1 MENSKAKTAKEFQLA
16 TANHIEQIFRSGR
29 QKRVLLA
36 DEVGLGKTIIA
47 KEVIDRVRTMRTEV
61 NDDMYRVVYVCSN
74 INIVQQNTRNL
85 GMEQLN
91 ISESRL
97 SMQHLVIQ
105 EKVAKLRE
113 DGKYREDGNYAAG
126 EMPELLIPLTPATS
140 FSMQQ
145 GYGNRNERALMFCMV
160 LRMGMIPQEYEPS
173 VNRFF
178 RNKVKKEHWDGYVDW
193 YLRRVDACG
202 EDYSVKV
209 RKRLEEG
216 LNFKNLCDQ
225 MIAYIDTGKDSWNEK
240 VGILSQMRMA
250 FAQISIDELEPDLV
264 IMDEFQ
270 RFSSLIHYT
279 EEESEQSIITRRFFK
294 TMSDEKSPYILL
306 LSATPYKPYTTL
318 EELNENNVDEHYE
331 DFLKLTEFLFTGEE
345 SDRFKT
351 IWKDYSAKL
360 SKIETDSLDIL
371 IASKVQ
377 AEKAMYE
384 GMARTERLKDSLID
398 MTTYVKENMIEAG
411 DILSYAQMQLIL
423 RDCAER
429 AERLG
434 KRIRYRNVPMEYVKS
449 SPYLLSF
456 MEKYELKKYIMGIYK
471 SSRSKQI
478 TLPISNYQQKVLL
491 NFDRIYGYKPIDD
504 NNARLK
510 ELRNIMLDEKK
521 RSACLLWI
529 PASHP
534 YYRPA
539 ADSVFEQNR
548 DFSKMLVFSAW
559 EMVPRMIA
567 FMLSYEAERLTIGQ
581 YVEGRK
587 PASYTNEVGLNQF
600 RGNTSVLK
608 CSNNYLIQLY
618 SPEDYLGDDLE
629 IVRQNLFAHIA
640 NDIKSLGGSIIQ
652 GQWSQDDVLNIASL
666 LENGEQTDVAVPYHV
681 VEILVD
687 MAIASPAIVLNRS
700 LGTYVTEDLI
710 DRLISMFN
718 LRQSTGIM
726 SILYPNIEN
735 YWERVLTYC
744 VDGNLQSVID
754 EYIHMID
761 EKGTNKQY
769 VADTIYESLDI
780 NSSSLRIDTTES
792 FKNVEK
798 PPRGLRTHYSVMFTN
813 KKTDEKNVSRSTD
826 VRQAFNSPFRPFV
839 LSTTSIGQE
848 GLDFHWY
855 CRKITHWNIPS
866 NPQDMEQ
873 REGRINRYKCLA
885 IRRNIAHK
893 YPNIFSWND
902 MFRQGM
908 ADMGVEYGGLV
919 PYWCLPTTSLESP
932 EKIERIVPMYP
943 LSSDMAAYSRM
954 NAVLSL
960 YRLTLGQP
968 RQEELLELFKDL
980 PEEDVEKLL
989 FNLSP
994 IKKEKE

>member
-1 MENSKAKTAKEFQLA
+1 MDNSKSKIAKEFQLA
-16 TANHIEQIFRSGR
+16 TANHIEKIFRSGR

-36 DEVGLGKTIIA
+36 DEVGLGKTIMA
-47 KEVIDRVRTMRTEV
+47 KEVIDRVRTIRTEK

-74 INIVQQNTRNL
+74 INIVQQNTMNL

-105 EKVAKLRE
+105 EKVAELRNS
-113 DGKYREDGNYAAG
+113 GKYREDGLYADG

-145 GYGNRNERALMFCMV
+145 GYGNMNERALMFCMV
-160 LRMGMIPQEYEPS
+160 KRMGMVSPDLEYA
-173 VNRFF
+173 VYNFF
-178 RNKVKKEHWDGYVDW
+178 RNKVKKENWDW
-193 YLRRVDACG
+193 YVNMYLKRVDTCG
-202 EDYSVKV
+202 QDYLVKV
-209 RKRLEEG
+209 RNRLEEG
-216 LNFKNLCDQ
+216 LDFGNLCAQ
-225 MIAYIDTGKDSWNEK
+225 MVAYLQKGGESWNEK
-240 VGILSQMRMA
+240 ASILTQMRMA

-270 RFSSLIHYT
+270 RFSSLIH
-279 EEESEQSIITRRFFK
+279 ESADNSEQSIITRRFFK
-294 TMSDEKSPYILL
+294 TMSDDKAPLILL

-318 EELNENNVDEHYE
+318 EELNETNIDEHYE
-331 DFLKLTEFLFTGEE
+331 DFLKLTDFLFTGEK
-345 SDRFKT
+345 SKKFKT
-351 IWKDYSAKL
+351 IWKDYSTKL
-360 SKIETDSLDIL
+360 SKIETDSFDIL
-371 IASKVQ
+371 IASKIQ

-384 GMARTERLKDSLID
+384 GMSRTERLKDSLID
-398 MTTYVKENMIEAG
+398 MTTYVKENMVEAG

-429 AERLG
+429 AEKRG
-434 KRIRYRNVPMEYVKS
+434 KRVRFSNVPMEYVKS
-449 SPYLLSF
+449 APYLLSF
-456 MEKYELKKYIMGIYK
+456 MEKYELKKYIMSIYK
-471 SSRSKQI
+471 TIRTKQI
-478 TLPISNYQQKVLL
+478 ALPISSYQQRILL
-491 NFDRIYGYKPIDD
+491 NFERIYSYKPLED
-504 NNARLK
+504 NNTKLR
-510 ELRNIMLDEKK
+510 ELRTMMLDEKK
-521 RSACLLWI
+521 RSAYLLWI

-534 YYRPA
+534 YYKTA
-539 ADSVFEQNR
+539 KDCVFEQNK

-581 YVEGRK
+581 YQEGRK
-587 PASYTNEVGLNQF
+587 AATYTNKVGADQPKEY
-600 RGNTSVLK
+600 VQILK
-608 CSNNYLIQLY
+608 RYNDYLVNLY
-618 SPEDYLGDDLE
+618 HPEDYLGEE
-629 IVRQNLFAHIA
+629 IAIIRRELIEKVMS
-640 NDIKSLGGSIIQ
+640 DIRSHGGSIGS
-652 GQWSQDDVLNIASL
+652 GQWTAENVTLVADLLNDRERIDL
-666 LENGEQTDVAVPYHV
+666 IVPRHV
-681 VEILVD
+681 VKILVD
-687 MAIASPAIVLNRS
+687 MAIASPAVILYRR
-700 LGTYVTEDLI
+700 LGSCITEDLI
-710 DRLISMFN
+710 DRFLSMFN

-726 SILYPNIEN
+726 SKLYPDVEI
-735 YWERVLTYC
+735 YWERVLRYC

-761 EKGTNKQY
+761 EKGTHLQY
-769 VADTIYESLDI
+769 VAKTIFDSLDI
-780 NSSSLRIDTTES
+780 SPSSLRIDTTES
-792 FKNVEK
+792 FKDLDK
-798 PPRGLRTHYSVMFTN
+798 QPRGLRTHYALMFTN

-839 LSTTSIGQE
+839 LTTTSIGQE

-855 CRKITHWNIPS
+855 CRKIMHWNIPS

-873 REGRINRYKCLA
+873 REGRVNRYKCLA

-893 YPNIFSWND
+893 YPDIFSWND
-902 MFRQGM
+902 MFSQAMDDFGS
-908 ADMGVEYGGLV
+908 EYGGMV
-919 PYWCLPTTSLESP
+919 PYWCLPTSSFENP

-943 LSSDMAAYSRM
+943 LSRDMSAYSRV

-980 PEEDVEKLL
+980 PKANIEKLL

-994 IKKEKE
+994 IKKKDN

>member
-1 MENSKAKTAKEFQLA
+1 MENSKTKTVKEFQLA
-16 TANHIEQIFRSGR
+16 TANHIEQIFRSGK

-105 EKVAKLRE
+105 EKVAELKQL
-113 DGKYREDGNYAAG
+113 DKYQEDGNYAVG

-145 GYGNRNERALMFCMV
+145 GYGNMNERALMFCMV
-160 LRMGMIPQEYEPS
+160 QKMGMIPKEYERS

-178 RNKVKKEHWDGYVDW
+178 RNKVKKEHWDGYVNW
-193 YLRRVDACG
+193 YFKRVDACG
-202 EDYSVKV
+202 EDYVTKV
-209 RKRLEEG
+209 RNRLEEG

-225 MIAYIDTGKDSWNEK
+225 MIAYLNNGKESWNEK
-240 VGILSQMRMA
+240 VSILTQMRMA

-294 TMSDEKSPYILL
+294 TMNDEKSPYILL

-331 DFLKLTEFLFTGEE
+331 DFLKLTEFLFTGEKSE
-345 SDRFKT
+345 RFKT

-371 IASKVQ
+371 IASKLQ

-384 GMARTERLKDSLID
+384 GMSRTERLKDSLID

-429 AERLG
+429 AERQG

-471 SSRSKQI
+471 TSRSKQI
-478 TLPISNYQQKVLL
+478 SLPISGYQQKVLL
-491 NFDRIYGYKPIDD
+491 NFDRLYAYKPIDD

-510 ELRNIMLDEKK
+510 ELRSIMLDEKK

-534 YYRPA
+534 YYKPY
-539 ADSVFEQNR
+539 ADSVFEQNK

-581 YVEGRK
+581 YKEGK
-587 PASYTNEVGLNQF
+587 STYTNKTGLKQF
-600 RGNTSVLK
+600 SDYASILRFHND
-608 CSNNYLIQLY
+608 YLVNLY
-618 SPEDYLGDDLE
+618 SPQSYLGKNIDDIRLDMAE
-629 IVRQNLFAHIA
+629 TISNDVIAFGGQIVKGYC
-640 NDIKSLGGSIIQ
+640 NDEDILYAAELINNRDNI
-652 GQWSQDDVLNIASL
+652 DIEVPRYAIDV
-666 LENGEQTDVAVPYHV
+666 
-681 VEILVD
+681 LVD
-687 MAIASPAIVLNRS
+687 MAIASPAIVLRRS
-700 LGTYVTEDLI
+700 LGEYATDELI
-710 DRLISMFN
+710 DRLVSLFN
-718 LRQSTGIM
+718 MRQSTGIM
-726 SILYPNIEN
+726 GILYPDKKN
-735 YWERVLTYC
+735 YWERVLKYC

-761 EKGTNKQY
+761 ETGTNMQY
-769 VADTIYESLDI
+769 VANTIFESLDI

-792 FKNVEK
+792 FKNMER
-798 PPRGLRTHYSVMFTN
+798 PPHGLRTHYSVMFTN

-855 CRKITHWNIPS
+855 CRKIMHWNIPS

-885 IRRNIAHK
+885 IRRNIAHM

-902 MFRQGM
+902 IFKQGM
-908 ADMGVEYGGLV
+908 ADLGIEYGGLV
-919 PYWCLPTTSLESP
+919 PYWCLPMSSFENP

-943 LSSDMAAYSRM
+943 LSSDLAAYSRM

-980 PEEDVEKLL
+980 TEEDVNRLL

-994 IKKEKE
+994 INKKNN

>member
-105 EKVAKLRE
+105 EKVAELRE
-113 DGKYREDGNYAAG
+113 SGKYREDGNYAAG

-919 PYWCLPTTSLESP
+919 PYWCLPTTSLKSP

>member
-105 EKVAKLRE
+105 EKVAELRE
-113 DGKYREDGNYAAG
+113 SGKYREDGNYAAG